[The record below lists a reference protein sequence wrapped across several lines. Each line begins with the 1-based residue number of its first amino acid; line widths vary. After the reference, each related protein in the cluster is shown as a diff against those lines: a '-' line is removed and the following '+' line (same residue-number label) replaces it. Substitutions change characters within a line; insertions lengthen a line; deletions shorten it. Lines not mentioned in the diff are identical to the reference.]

1 VVEGDVGL
9 LIKLHIISAL
19 RINSRTTNQG
29 VRSSNLFGRTKS
41 KNGLSDIHLTN
52 FSIGATVALAS
63 LVALPLK
70 ILDHFKLFVRFLSVF
85 IETIESIHMSMTD
98 TELHFARRAIKRKK
112 LFLVLSITSVVVGL
126 CLALFYAWQSAT
138 QPGFSPGIHFVL
150 VTLILLMARQNLRQ
164 YYYAKILEKLI
175 S

>member
-1 VVEGDVGL
+1 
-9 LIKLHIISAL
+9 
-19 RINSRTTNQG
+19 
-29 VRSSNLFGRTKS
+29 
-41 KNGLSDIHLTN
+41 
-52 FSIGATVALAS
+52 
-63 LVALPLK
+63 
-70 ILDHFKLFVRFLSVF
+70 
-85 IETIESIHMSMTD
+85 MSMTD
-98 TELHFARRAIKRKK
+98 SELHFAKRAIKRKK

-150 VTLILLMARQNLRQ
+150 VILILFVARQNLRQ